1 MLIVWDEPKRLE
13 NLRVHRLDF
22 AHARDRFEFAD
33 ALIRPSYAGARGEPR
48 FAATGLLDGDLVTL
62 VFSLLGSEALSL
74 ISLRRASRKE
84 RRLYGEHQTPDP

>member
-22 AHARDRFEFAD
+22 ADARDRFDFAD
-33 ALIRPSYAGARGEPR
+33 ALIRPSYAGARGELR

-62 VFSLLGSEALSL
+62 IFSRLGSEALSL
-74 ISLRRASRKE
+74 ISLRPASRKE
-84 RRLYGEHQTPDP
+84 RRLYGEHQTQDS